1 MFLYIGSANAQNDP
15 TIMRINGQPVSRS
28 EFEYS
33 YNKNNRDGVID
44 KKSVAEY
51 VDLFINYKLKVAAA
65 LAERLD
71 TLSSFKQEFTGYRD
85 QQVRPSIIT
94 DADIENEARKIY
106 TEAQQRIDGQGGMVK
121 PSHIL
126 LLLPQ
131 KATQAQQKAVQY
143 KADSIY
149 QALKRGAN
157 FAELA
162 RKYSDDK
169 GSAVNGGELPWI
181 QRGQTFKEF
190 EDEAYALKKG
200 QMSKPFLSPAGYHI
214 ILMKDRRMFHPYDSV
229 RADILTYIDQRGLR
243 EQIIDR
249 KLNEMAKATNPQ
261 TTPEQLLENRAR
273 EMGEKDPE
281 LKNLIRE
288 YYDGLLLYEI
298 SNRLIWEKAAKDEAG
313 LEAYFKKNKKK
324 YAWDEPRFKGMA
336 YHVKTPADVKAVKNA
351 VKGLPFDQWAE
362 KLRSTFNNDS
372 ILRIRVEKGLFKKG
386 DNALIDKEVF
396 KVDTKPEPIKDYPI
410 DAIYGKLLK
419 APKEMNDV
427 RALVVADYQEA
438 LEKEWIKDLR
448 RRFTVEVDE
457 AVLKTVN
464 QH

>member
-1 MFLYIGSANAQNDP
+1 
-15 TIMRINGQPVSRS
+15 
-28 EFEYS
+28 
-33 YNKNNRDGVID
+33 
-44 KKSVAEY
+44 
-51 VDLFINYKLKVAAA
+51 
-65 LAERLD
+65 
-71 TLSSFKQEFTGYRD
+71 
-85 QQVRPSIIT
+85 
-94 DADIENEARKIY
+94 
-106 TEAQQRIDGQGGMVK
+106 
-121 PSHIL
+121 
-126 LLLPQ
+126 
-131 KATQAQQKAVQY
+131 
-143 KADSIY
+143 
-149 QALKRGAN
+149 
-157 FAELA
+157 
-162 RKYSDDK
+162 
-169 GSAVNGGELPWI
+169 
-181 QRGQTFKEF
+181 
-190 EDEAYALKKG
+190 
-200 QMSKPFLSPAGYHI
+200 MSKPFLSPAGYHI

-249 KLNEMAKATNPQ
+249 KLDEMAKATNPQ

-351 VKGLPFDQWAE
+351 VKSLPFEQWAE

-419 APKEMNDV
+419 TPKEMNDV